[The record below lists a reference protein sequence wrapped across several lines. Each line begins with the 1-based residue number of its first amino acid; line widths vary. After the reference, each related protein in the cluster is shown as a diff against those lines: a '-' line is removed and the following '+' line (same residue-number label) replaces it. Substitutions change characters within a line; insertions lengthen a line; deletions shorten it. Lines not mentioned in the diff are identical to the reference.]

1 MMKQS
6 RTRLID
12 VFGTLAEEVHS
23 IFTALIESSVAE
35 DMGSLKFENTILLDF
50 RAVTPLAPAVRAAA
64 VSAGPSIAPPISARI
79 IREPHVE
86 AALMRA
92 NANTTV
98 LVCFDGLEDQKLLIS
113 PSLRHCSQKNGRGS
127 PLASGNC

>member
-12 VFGTLAEEVHS
+12 VFRTLAEEVHS

-35 DMGSLKFENTILLDF
+35 DMGSLKFENTGLLDF

-64 VSAGPSIAPPISARI
+64 VSAGRHSAADLG
-79 IREPHVE
+79 EDN
-86 AALMRA
+86 ARA
-92 NANTTV
+92 
-98 LVCFDGLEDQKLLIS
+98 
-113 PSLRHCSQKNGRGS
+113 SLRQ
-127 PLASGNC
+127 L